1 MFTPNPKSKHVREDT
16 GTADEYVSRAL
27 ECLRGNRAHH
37 LGNGAGAHASAIYW
51 LVHALKIYVERVHTL
66 EDQNRSYQAIIA
78 SLRSEKTDA

>member
-37 LGNGAGAHASAIYW
+37 LANTGAHASAIYW
-51 LVHALKIYVERVHTL
+51 LTNALKIYVERVHTL
-66 EDQNRSYQAIIA
+66 EDQHRGYQAIIA